1 MITPVASHSAYVR
14 VRYAETDQMGVAYY
28 ANYFVW
34 FEVGRC
40 ELLRSLGR
48 TYRDLESEGVL
59 LPVIEA
65 HCTFRDSAH
74 YDDDLEIETTG
85 TLLSPVR
92 VQFQYDVSLRAD
104 GTPLAKGQTTHAAV
118 DSAGKPRRLPKEI
131 QAVLT

>member
-1 MITPVASHSAYVR
+1 MAVDSSSVR

-48 TYRDLESEGVL
+48 SYRDLETDGVL

-65 HCTFRDSAH
+65 HCEFRDSAR
-74 YDDDLEIETTG
+74 YDDELEVSTTG
-85 TLLSPVR
+85 SLVSPVR
-92 VQFQYDVSLRAD
+92 IQFRYDVSRRSD
-104 GTPLAKGQTTHAAV
+104 GTPLAAGRTVHAAV
-118 DSAGKPRRLPKEI
+118 DTAGKPRRLPEEI
-131 QAVLT
+131 QALLK

>member
-1 MITPVASHSAYVR
+1 MAAHCSNVR

-48 TYRDLESEGVL
+48 SYRDLETDGVL

-65 HCTFRDSAH
+65 HCEFRDSAR
-74 YDDDLEIETTG
+74 YDDELEVSTTG
-85 TLLSPVR
+85 SLVSPVR
-92 VQFQYDVSLRAD
+92 IQFRYDVSRRAD
-104 GTPLAKGQTTHAAV
+104 GTPLAAGRTVHAAV
-118 DSAGKPRRLPKEI
+118 DAAGKPRRLPEEI
-131 QAVLT
+131 QALLE

>member
-1 MITPVASHSAYVR
+1 MHSSSVR

-48 TYRDLESEGVL
+48 SYRDLETDGVR

-65 HCTFRDSAH
+65 HCEFRDSAR
-74 YDDDLEIETTG
+74 YDDELEVSTTG
-85 TLLSPVR
+85 SLVSPVR
-92 VQFQYDVSLRAD
+92 IQFRYDVSRRSD
-104 GTPLAKGQTTHAAV
+104 GTPLTAGRTVHAAV
-118 DSAGKPRRLPKEI
+118 DTAGKPRRLPEEI
-131 QAVLT
+131 QALLM